1 MLQQL
6 LSFEVYITK
15 PYRSRHAWRPP
26 RQSTQAPRIAG
37 SARCGGGRKHGEG
50 SRTACDVRAR
60 SLEIYF
66 RHGAHAWRVSLRS
79 QLQRRQADA
88 SLDECAA
95 IRRRPD
101 AFGAAIEERHAK
113 RALHVGNRSRDCGL
127 GHRKLCGCLRH
138 ASGLRHSEQNLQF
151 MELESID
158 AVVAMHD
165 ATYTV

>member
-1 MLQQL
+1 M
-6 LSFEVYITK
+6 
-15 PYRSRHAWRPP
+15 R
-26 RQSTQAPRIAG
+26 G
-37 SARCGGGRKHGEG
+37 
-50 SRTACDVRAR
+50 
-60 SLEIYF
+60 YF
-66 RHGAHAWRVSLRS
+66 RDIWPITAATIPTSAMVEVAPMCTSPMVGSLIVSISLIPCRS
-79 QLQRRQADA
+79 SSKTATPRLMSA
-88 SLDECAA
+88 
-95 IRRRPD
+95 RPD